1 MKTNNKTFRST
12 RETKRNCFK
21 IGVIQQTLTPKLNKP
36 SIAVFAVDHGIAEDG
51 VINPF
56 PQEVT

>member
-1 MKTNNKTFRST
+1 M
-12 RETKRNCFK
+12 
-21 IGVIQQTLTPKLNKP
+21 
-36 SIAVFAVDHGIAEDG
+36 AVFAVDHGIAEDG

>member
-1 MKTNNKTFRST
+1 M
-12 RETKRNCFK
+12 
-21 IGVIQQTLTPKLNKP
+21 GVIQQTLTPKLNKP